1 MDRFSES
8 WLTPTPKRKESD
20 MLTLTENAATAV
32 TSIVTGAQGG
42 PDAGLRIREA
52 AEPATGFELG
62 ISSNPEPQDAV
73 VEVSGARV
81 FLDED
86 AAALL
91 DDRVLDAE
99 VAQDG
104 GVRFALVTQA

>member
-1 MDRFSES
+1 
-8 WLTPTPKRKESD
+8 

-32 TSIVTGAQGG
+32 TSIVTGSQVG
-42 PDAGLRIREA
+42 PEAGLRIREA

-62 ISSNPEPQDAV
+62 ISSTPEPQDAV
-73 VEVSGARV
+73 VEVAGARV
-81 FLDED
+81 FVDQEVVP
-86 AAALL
+86 LL

-104 GVRFALVTQA
+104 GVRFALVTQG